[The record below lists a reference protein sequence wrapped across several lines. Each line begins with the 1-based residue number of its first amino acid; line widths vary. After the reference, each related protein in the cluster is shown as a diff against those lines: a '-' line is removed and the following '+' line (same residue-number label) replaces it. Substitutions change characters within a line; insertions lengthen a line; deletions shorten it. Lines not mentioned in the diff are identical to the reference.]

1 MKYYK
6 LMYDYEKGERYIDC
20 NDADLQEIDR
30 YIVSGGILINEWKQI
45 IFEYDGSK
53 EIMTDYVFNAYRWPI
68 VSKKFCSLVSGL
80 VPSDK
85 IQNLPVTLFDV
96 SEKCKDESYSVLN
109 VLDVIDAIDLEHSD
123 YDVLK
128 LGDKKINFVKKY
140 ALKKKAIEGHDIFR
154 LKNDTI
160 PLFISERV
168 KNAIEENQLL
178 GFDYLEVKVV

>member
-1 MKYYK
+1 M
-6 LMYDYEKGERYIDC
+6 
-20 NDADLQEIDR
+20 ADG
-30 YIVSGGILINEWKQI
+30 V
-45 IFEYDGSK
+45 K
-53 EIMTDYVFNAYRWPI
+53 EILLFG
-68 VSKKFCSLVSGL
+68 SGL
-80 VPSDK
+80 APSDK

-96 SEKCKDESYSVLN
+96 FEKCKNESYSVLN